1 MLLTPILSLQD
12 GEIIL
17 TILSRKVVDLKQ
29 LIQTLLKGSMI
40 DDGPS
45 LHNDATTLA
54 FQRISQVF
62 LKDHFHTSVFSRDF
76 L

>member
-17 TILSRKVVDLKQ
+17 TILSHKVVDLKQ

-45 LHNDATTLA
+45 LHNDATLA